1 MIRLD
6 GAALRSRSAAGIG
19 MQGMAGGGLLSVRTW
34 TAGRRSIYT
43 TVRSPRRLLP
53 PDRNREI
60 LFSYTWLH
68 AYVHQNLFYFVYV
81 LDRNKQTKIYKT
93 FQEKDKCEDRMH
105 PSRSTYF
112 QIERVHSN
120 LYIFSLLRTP

>member
-53 PDRNREI
+53 PDRTQENTV
-60 LFSYTWLH
+60 SYTPT
-68 AYVHQNLFYFVYV
+68 YTRILFYFVYV
-81 LDRNKQTKIYKT
+81 LDDSGSATNKQKYIKPFKKRTNVKIACIRLGLCISK
-93 FQEKDKCEDRMH
+93 
-105 PSRSTYF
+105 
-112 QIERVHSN
+112 
-120 LYIFSLLRTP
+120 